1 MLSVGMMVTDYHY
14 NHLGILRSGI
24 SVVVYPVKY
33 VASLPAKIYNAG
45 SESLSSRKKLLD
57 ENARLRTNRILLGLE
72 LQKLAVL
79 EQENVRL
86 RELLSSTRQL
96 QEKQVL
102 IAKLLSIDLDPYRHR
117 IVLNKGTRDGVY
129 EGQPLL
135 GAEGIIGQV
144 DKAGPISSIAILIS
158 DPNHALLGVIARS
171 GQRSLVV
178 GTGSND
184 KLELRHLVKT
194 ADIQVGDLIM
204 TSGLDGRYP
213 PNYPV
218 AEIASIQ
225 PIAGEVFV
233 KVEARPLTS
242 LSNVRE
248 TLLLRNSEEQFP
260 KTAGTRTE
268 AR

>member
-24 SVVVYPVKY
+24 SVVVYPIKY
-33 VASLPAKIYNAG
+33 VASLPAKIYNVG

-57 ENARLRTNRILLGLE
+57 ENNRLRTNQILLGLE

-86 RELLSSTRQL
+86 RELLSSARQL
-96 QEKQVL
+96 QEEQIL
-102 IAKLLSIDLDPYRHR
+102 IAELLSIDLDPYRHR
-117 IVLNKGTRDGVY
+117 IVLNKGTQDGVY

-135 GAEGIIGQV
+135 GAKGIIGQV
-144 DKAGPISSIAILIS
+144 DKAGLVSSIAILIS

-178 GTGSND
+178 GTGNND
-184 KLELRHLVKT
+184 RLELRHLVNT
-194 ADIQVGDLIM
+194 TDIQVGDLIT

-218 AEIASIQ
+218 AEITSIESV
-225 PIAGEVFV
+225 AGEAFV
-233 KVEARPLTS
+233 RVEARPLTN
-242 LSNVRE
+242 LSTIRE

-260 KTAGTRTE
+260 KTADTHTE
-268 AR
+268 GR

>member
-1 MLSVGMMVTDYHY
+1 MLSIGMMVTDYHY
-14 NHLGILRSGI
+14 NYLGFLRSGI

-45 SESLSSRKKLLD
+45 SESLASRKKLLD
-57 ENARLRTNRILLGLE
+57 ENTRLRTNQILLGLQ

-86 RELLSSTRQL
+86 RDLLSSARQL
-96 QEKQVL
+96 QEEQIL
-102 IAKLLSIDLDPYRHR
+102 IAELLSIDLDPYRHQ
-117 IVLNKGTRDGVY
+117 IVLNKGTQDGVF

-135 GAEGIIGQV
+135 GAKGIIGQV
-144 DKAGPISSIAILIS
+144 DKAGPVSSIAILIS

-178 GTGSND
+178 GTGNNE
-184 KLELRHLVKT
+184 KLELRHLVNT
-194 ADIQVGDLIM
+194 TDIQVGDLIT

-218 AEIASIQ
+218 AEIISIQ
-225 PIAGEVFV
+225 PIPGGAFV
-233 KVEARPLTS
+233 KVEAKPLTN
-242 LSNVRE
+242 LSTIRE

-260 KTAGTRTE
+260 KTAETRTKT
-268 AR
+268 R